1 MIISARKIIVFTL
14 STFILN
20 LIWELAQGESGLY
33 LNHGGDVASMLRC
46 TTATFGDILIVLGIY
61 IIMTIIY
68 RSSDWILNMNQGK
81 WVNLLLISLIAAI
94 VVELWG
100 LQTGR
105 WSYSE
110 LMPII
115 PLIKIGL
122 MPVLQMV
129 LLVPL
134 ITLIVKKSNR
144 YL

>member
-1 MIISARKIIVFTL
+1 MIISARNISIFTF

-33 LNHGGDVASMLRC
+33 LNHGGDMTSMLRC
-46 TTATFGDILIVLGIY
+46 TIAAFGDVLIVLSVY
-61 IIMTIIY
+61 TIMTIIY
-68 RSSDWILNMNQGK
+68 RTRDWILNMNQGT
-81 WVNLLLISLIAAI
+81 WVTLILISLITAMI
-94 VVELWG
+94 VELWG

-122 MPVLQMV
+122 LPVLQMV
-129 LLVPL
+129 LLVPI

-144 YL
+144 SL